1 MRKHAPVVGTALLLI
16 LIFTAAPI
24 YGDEEEQAVMALPVH
39 SLGDQTLSIS
49 AGVFIPLFFQRFTLP
64 FQYLPMTLNRLGGT
78 GTLQWNAYLGPY
90 FRMGIE
96 VSTAFSVDPN
106 RNPLVMLPITIKG
119 AYVLNVSRFEFP
131 FFLSAGI
138 NIIRYQDWSH
148 LDLIFKPGFAAYW
161 RYDANWSFGVNFTW
175 WLDMQFE
182 GADSMMLN
190 ALEVTPSVFYHF

>member
-1 MRKHAPVVGTALLLI
+1 MRKHTLVVSTFLLLI
-16 LIFTAAPI
+16 LLFATAPI
-24 YGDEEEQAVMALPVH
+24 YGDEEEQAVMALPIH

-49 AGVFIPLFFQRFTLP
+49 AGVFIPLFFQAFTG
-64 FQYLPMTLNRLGGT
+64 QYLPMTLKVGGT

-96 VSTAFSVDPN
+96 VSTAFCMDPN
-106 RNPLVMLPITIKG
+106 KNPLVMLPITIKG

-138 NIIRYQDWSH
+138 NIIRYQEWSH
-148 LDLIFKPGFAAYW
+148 VDLVFKPGFAAYW
-161 RYDANWSFGVNFTW
+161 RYDANWSFGVNCTW
-175 WLDMQFE
+175 WLDMQFA